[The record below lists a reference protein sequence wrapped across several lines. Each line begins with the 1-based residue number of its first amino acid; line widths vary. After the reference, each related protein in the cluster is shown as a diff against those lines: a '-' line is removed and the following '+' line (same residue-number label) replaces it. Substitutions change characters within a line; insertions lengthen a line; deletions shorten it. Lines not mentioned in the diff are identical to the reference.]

1 MRRLFL
7 FLPLCFLL
15 LPAGPR
21 ADSARREAAVPLR
34 EVADNGTPLQDNEE
48 MGRLARTDPFAFLE
62 NCLRRYDREVKG
74 YRATL
79 QKQER
84 LGGTLQD
91 SEVIDVWFQEK
102 PFSVLLDWQRGTRLA
117 QRTLYQKGQNRDK
130 LLVLPAG
137 LFRLVGVVERD
148 PEGPDARRSGR
159 YPLTEF
165 GIKIGTERT
174 LGAFERARTQKA
186 LHVEYLGEQRL
197 PEAGD
202 RLCWVL
208 RRTGYT
214 KPEEDGITELTFFV
228 DTENWLQ
235 VGSVLRGA
243 HGQLIGEY
251 YFRDIQI
258 NPDFSPDTFSRAAL
272 TR

>member
-1 MRRLFL
+1 M
-7 FLPLCFLL
+7 
-15 LPAGPR
+15 
-21 ADSARREAAVPLR
+21 E
-34 EVADNGTPLQDNEE
+34 
-48 MGRLARTDPFAFLE
+48 RLAQTDPIAFLE

-84 LGGTLQD
+84 LGGKLQGT
-91 SEVIDVWFQEK
+91 EVIDVSFQEK

-137 LFRLVGVVERD
+137 LFRLAGVVERD
-148 PEGPDARRSGR
+148 PDGADARRSGR

-174 LGAFERARTQKA
+174 LAAFEQAQKQKA
-186 LHVEYLGEQRL
+186 LHVEYLGERRVK
-197 PEAGD
+197 EAGD
-202 RLCWVL
+202 RLCWTL
-208 RRTGYT
+208 RRTGYRR
-214 KPEEDGITELTFFV
+214 PEEEGITQLTFYV
-228 DTENWLQ
+228 DKENWLQ
-235 VGSVLRGA
+235 VGSVLKGA
-243 HGQLIGEY
+243 EGQLIGEY
-251 YFRDIQI
+251 FFRDVRI
-258 NPDFSPDTFSRAAL
+258 NPDFSPDTFSRAVL